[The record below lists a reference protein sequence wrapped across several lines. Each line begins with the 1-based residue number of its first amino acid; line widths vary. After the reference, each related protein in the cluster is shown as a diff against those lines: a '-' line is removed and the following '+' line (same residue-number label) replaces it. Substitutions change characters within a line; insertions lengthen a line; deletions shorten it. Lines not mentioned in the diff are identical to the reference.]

1 MTYSPLEPTSRAG
14 AAAFLLVYCTLFL
27 DNVLLTAL
35 VPILPEWSGATA
47 APAVLRNGSTISL
60 EAGDAGG
67 EATAAGAVLGARSAA
82 QLACAP
88 LAATMTT
95 RVGPAATLRLA
106 VLLLLAAATGLS
118 WCGSSVCA
126 AGGAACLW
134 CGAAGRV
141 LQGSGGALGGV
152 AGMALVSR
160 AVSPSRRQQALG
172 ASLGAV
178 ALGVLVGYPLGG
190 ATAGLWSS
198 AAPFHLVAGALLANL
213 GLQYAY
219 LKKPEYDKPA
229 GDEPRSTA
237 WGECARG
244 VWNECGAGAGAVFL
258 STAVMAALE
267 PCLPLWLERRFGA
280 QRWELGLVFLP
291 DSVAYLAATSGSAAL
306 CGGRGLRAQRVALTG
321 LCSVALG
328 GVLVARACS
337 LGALAI
343 AQACVGAGVGA
354 LDAALV
360 PALLARADSLP
371 HAAALLQAAASA
383 AYAVGPVAAGAIW
396 WAAGFGAT
404 LRALA
409 VANVL
414 YAALLYRHF
423 HDRPLPDQ
431 PGSQDGTEAR
441 GLGSELLP
449 LSSPSP

>member
-1 MTYSPLEPTSRAG
+1 MTYSPLEPTSRTG

-47 APAVLRNGSTISL
+47 APAMLRNGSTLSL
-60 EAGDAGG
+60 AGEVGSEAA
-67 EATAAGAVLGARSAA
+67 AAGAVLGARSAA

-88 LAATMTT
+88 LAATLTT
-95 RVGPAATLRLA
+95 RVGPAPTLRLA
-106 VLLLLAAATGLS
+106 VLLLLAAATWLS

-160 AVSPSRRQQALG
+160 AVSPSRQQQALG

-190 ATAGLWSS
+190 ATAALWSS
-198 AAPFHLVAGALLANL
+198 AAPFHLVAGALLVNF

-229 GDEPRSTA
+229 VDEPRSTA
-237 WGECARG
+237 WRDCAQG

-258 STAVMAALE
+258 STSVMAALE

-280 QRWELGLVFLP
+280 QRWELGVVFLP
-291 DSVAYLAATSGSAAL
+291 DSVAYLAATSVAAAL

-328 GVLVARACS
+328 GVLVARASS

-343 AQACVGAGVGA
+343 AQAGVGAGVGA

-383 AYAVGPVAAGAIW
+383 AYAVGPVAAGAVW

-409 VANVL
+409 VANLL

-423 HDRPLPDQ
+423 HERPLPDQ
-431 PGSQDGTEAR
+431 RGSEDGKDAR
-441 GLGSELLP
+441 GSGSELLP